1 LSSSK
6 SLQIPGGDIRLNFV
20 LKLITASTSQSTLGP
35 TEEGRIYLD
44 LGSLRF
50 AKTNSKV
57 QEVDKNNP
65 TNRRG
70 YTFLGF
76 CDEEVWTARKCK
88 AVYEYLNGEGY
99 NWYALSHDRTNG
111 RPYLG
116 KRVPQVDKYNFPPPR
131 TAEQIAEEEA
141 MKQAEYQTDYDSD
154 LTNLKQTKETHSTD
168 EELNKE
174 TSLDASI
181 IRNSP
186 IGTRPKLSPTILTI
200 MSTTTTQPTITVQAA
215 STTATTTGTIP
226 TTTGTTATTSGTT
239 ATLTQ

>member
-20 LKLITASTSQSTLGP
+20 LKLITASTSQSTIGP
-35 TEEGRIYLD
+35 TEEARIYLD

-57 QEVDKNNP
+57 KEVDKDDP

-76 CDEEVWTARKCK
+76 CEDEVWTARKCK
-88 AVYEYLNGEGY
+88 AVYEYLDTDGY

-111 RPYLG
+111 RPFLG
-116 KRVPQVDKYNFPPPR
+116 KRVPQVDQYDTQIDKYDFSPPR
-131 TAEQIAEEEA
+131 TAEQIAADKE
-141 MKQAEYQTDYDSD
+141 KQIKYLTDYNSDS
-154 LTNLKQTKETHSTD
+154 TNLKQTKEAHSTD

-174 TSLDASI
+174 AFTDASI

-186 IGTRPKLSPTILTI
+186 IGT
-200 MSTTTTQPTITVQAA
+200 
-215 STTATTTGTIP
+215 
-226 TTTGTTATTSGTT
+226 
-239 ATLTQ
+239 